1 MSIESFKIKDEDIK
15 THGVQ
20 SVGDTLTGSAAENK
34 AVFDRLI
41 KDCVKDCFNKLI
53 DELIS
58 STGANSI
65 GTHDLYSES
74 EKTTVGDL
82 LSLMNSKI
90 DQRALS
96 TDVDTELGKKA
107 NTSVTDNHIKN
118 VVFDKATGTF
128 TFIRENGE
136 KISFDT
142 LLDKIAVNFDYDETT
157 QELKLTLDSGE
168 IKTVSLASLISEYEF
183 ETSDTVNLL
192 VNDHKVKATIKDG
205 SIKSSHLSEEVSLSL
220 RNYISEAQG
229 SAQAASEA
237 KALSEKY
244 KNDTLAYANQARDAN
259 TGAVAAQVAAEKA
272 KSGAVTAQGAAE
284 KAKSAAE
291 EAAEESKKARDE
303 AVEITGFDPSNYV
316 KNTDYAE
323 IYDKNK
329 GTGKA
334 GIVRLSS
341 ATYGLYYKGIDGVD
355 RLAIH
360 GAKESHID
368 VDNDKRSAYM
378 PITPSILDYAVKVG
392 LTANKYT
399 LTDEEKN
406 TIANWLGSCRIATG
420 TYEGA
425 GGIEGIVQF
434 ALGFSPDIVFLI
446 CPETEDNDFASF
458 AIFFRHLSEKGTYWN
473 FANDIISKKRA
484 SNLEFANTFS
494 ANLGGNIDY
503 SMQLKTYYYIA
514 IGKGE

>member
-20 SVGDTLTGSAAENK
+20 SVGDKLTGSAAQNK

-41 KDCVKDCFNKLI
+41 KDYVRTQFNALIDKLVSDLGASSIGMTDLFGENNKLSVFTATEKLKNHI
-53 DELIS
+53 ES
-58 STGANSI
+58 FYTPNEV
-65 GTHDLYSES
+65 SES
-74 EKTTVGDL
+74 
-82 LSLMNSKI
+82 
-90 DQRALS
+90 
-96 TDVDTELGKKA
+96 
-107 NTSVTDNHIKN
+107 HIKN
-118 VVFDKATGTF
+118 VTFDEKTGVFSF
-128 TFIRENGE
+128 ERENGE
-136 KISFDT
+136 VITLDT
-142 LLDKIAVNFDYDETT
+142 GLEKIAVNFEYDSQNEKLILELVDGTKQEIPLT
-157 QELKLTLDSGE
+157 ALISFTDFVEGNTVKFSNLGNNSVKAEVKDESITNAHLSSELKSDLIEKVADASNSAEEAKQSKEDAVAAKNDAEDYAKKASASALDASNAA
-168 IKTVSLASLISEYEF
+168 SLAEDE
-183 ETSDTVNLL
+183 
-192 VNDHKVKATIKDG
+192 K
-205 SIKSSHLSEEVSLSL
+205 
-220 RNYISEAQG
+220 
-229 SAQAASEA
+229 QAASNSA
-237 KALSEKY
+237 SSALSSK
-244 KNDTLAYANQARDAN
+244 Q
-259 TGAVAAQVAAEKA
+259 AAEKA
-272 KSGAVTAQGAAE
+272 QQDAE
-284 KAKSAAE
+284 K
-291 EAAEESKKARDE
+291 AAEESKKARDR
-303 AVEITGFDPSNYV
+303 AVEIADFDPSNYV

-484 SNLEFANTFS
+484 SDLEFANTFS
-494 ANLGGNIDY
+494 ANLGDNIDY